1 HCWFVEGLTGQA
13 ATIDANP
20 GVRCVIHT

>member
-1 HCWFVEGLTGQA
+1 GVTGQA

-20 GVRCVIHT
+20 GVRCVVHT